1 MLLERQS
8 TLASIDG
15 LASPCSATI
24 ARKLFEEDATCSKRF
39 SFIFRWHQTLND
51 KIEIIG
57 SYIDPKLSKGT
68 PSSTM
73 SPPTTEKKE
82 RKKVL
87 TQEEK
92 AKIQAMQKPS
102 EMPYDD
108 P

>member
-1 MLLERQS
+1 
-8 TLASIDG
+8 
-15 LASPCSATI
+15 
-24 ARKLFEEDATCSKRF
+24 
-39 SFIFRWHQTLND
+39 
-51 KIEIIG
+51 
-57 SYIDPKLSKGT
+57 
-68 PSSTM
+68 M

-87 TQEEK
+87 TEEEK